1 MRRIILILTVMFLSA
16 GLAYGMDYEVTKKAG
31 DYTVQVKID
40 RNPPIV
46 GGNNMMIWLKDAAGN
61 DVKGA
66 TMTVDYHRPTKKFWT
81 SAKKY
86 NAYALP
92 HENNYHVILKIPAQG
107 LWDVTINIHH
117 IGKSVSTGFRIDVK

>member
-1 MRRIILILTVMFLSA
+1 MKRIILILTVMFLLA

-31 DYTVQVKID
+31 EYTVQVKID

-46 GGNNMMIWLKDAAGN
+46 GGNNMMIWLKDAAGK

-66 TMTVDYHRPTKKFWT
+66 TMTVDYSKPAKKFWT
-81 SAKKY
+81 SAKQY
-86 NAYALP
+86 NSYALP
-92 HENNYHVILKIPAQG
+92 HENNYHVILEIPAQG

-117 IGKSVSTGFRIDVK
+117 KGKSISTQFKIDVK

>member
-1 MRRIILILTVMFLSA
+1 MKRIILVLMGLFLSV
-16 GLAYGMDYEVTKKAG
+16 GLAYGMDYEVMKKAG

-46 GGNNMMIWLKDAAGN
+46 GDNNMMIWLKDAAGN

-66 TMTVDYHRPTKKFWT
+66 TMMVDYSKPTKFWK

-86 NAYALP
+86 NSYASP
-92 HENNYHVILKIPAQG
+92 HENNYHAILAIPTQG
-107 LWDVTINIHH
+107 PWDVTINIHH
-117 IGKSVSTGFRIDVK
+117 RGKSVSTEFRIDVK

>member
-1 MRRIILILTVMFLSA
+1 MKRIILILTVLFLSV

-46 GGNNMMIWLKDAAGN
+46 GDNNMMIWLKDATGN
-61 DVKGA
+61 DVNGA
-66 TMTVDYHRPTKKFWT
+66 TMTIDYSKPTKKFWT

-86 NAYALP
+86 NSYASP
-92 HENNYHVILKIPAQG
+92 HENNYHAILTIPSQG
-107 LWDVTINIHH
+107 TWEVTLNINHK
-117 IGKSVSTGFRIDVK
+117 GKSVSTKFTIDVK